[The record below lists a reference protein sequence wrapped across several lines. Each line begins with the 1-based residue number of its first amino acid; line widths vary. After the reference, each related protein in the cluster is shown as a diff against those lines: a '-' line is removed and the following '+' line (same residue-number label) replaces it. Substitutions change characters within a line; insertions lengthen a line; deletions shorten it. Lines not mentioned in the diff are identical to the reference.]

1 MRIYKGYLCRRM
13 AAFTGINRAAN
24 KKQMDDYAAIVS
36 LQAKMALEDENLMNQ
51 YVQDVEQGTIAE
63 VPQFVSALEEEK
75 NIALQNR
82 RALANLKQIMNDSD
96 AQTALTGLQ
105 ADTNDLIAFN
115 RFFDN
120 FQTYIK
126 GIKYIDATLF
136 RAQWDRY
143 KDKIINETGNTGLR
157 VGADSGEYDEVLDDI
172 TSKIKEVGEQLQER
186 ITKEQTTE
194 SKDIVA
200 VKFNKTKTDA
210 FKKYYND
217 LLKANNEDIDK
228 TFMKAMSEVFDLP
241 KVLKDN
247 KNLVG
252 IRLVDDANTLTT
264 VNAQY
269 KPRNKEFATP
279 NAQRK
284 IQFLLDVY
292 FLYNNIINKAN
303 KLSKSEQK
311 KDDAE
316 KEALIKDKTAKLSK
330 DFGLPDEYD
339 YEKEYYIPYS
349 RDLLN
354 TAVSAKA
361 RGRKS
366 GLVKLKSR
374 LEELTDN
381 SLKERAEALK
391 SFAEL
396 PTGGEE
402 EEPLTEG
409 KGVFT
414 QANKTLTEMKRNEE
428 LARNR
433 LERVKSISAGKG
445 MQRVKLSGRGIDV
458 MSIQSNASE
467 SPREKYK
474 NMNPA
479 RYAPIGRYLIN
490 MAQLKKN
497 RIKITYPSYKLMDE
511 FQPLTSHVISDNLK
525 NTLMGLI
532 EAAQN
537 PNSQYLKKMFE
548 TDYKD
553 LDNEER
559 DILANIVD
567 VTQLNQ
573 DDSTRRA
580 AMRKILQGGGLRE
593 DIIKR
598 FNLLRGE
605 ILAGNNNP
613 KLLTEMKALVLK
625 MQQHQLLTKIDANKL
640 MYDLMMVAN

>member
-1 MRIYKGYLCRRM
+1 M

-51 YVQDVEQGTIAE
+51 YVQDVELGTIAE

-157 VGADSGEYDEVLDDI
+157 VGADSGEYDEVLDGI
-172 TSKIKEVGEQLQER
+172 TNKLKEVGEQLQER

-200 VKFNKTKTDA
+200 VTFNKAKADA
-210 FKKYYND
+210 FKKYYNE
-217 LLKANNEDIDK
+217 LLKANKEDVDK
-228 TFMKAMSEVFDLP
+228 LFMKAMKDVFDLP
-241 KVLKDN
+241 KELKDN
-247 KNLVG
+247 KNLIPITV
-252 IRLVDDANTLTT
+252 VDDANTLTT

-279 NAQRK
+279 NTQRK

-292 FLYNNIINKAN
+292 FLFNNIATKAN
-303 KLSKSEQK
+303 IISRKEEAAIKLST
-311 KDDAE
+311 KDD
-316 KEALIKDKTAKLSK
+316 KEADEKRDELIKEKTIKLSK

-339 YEKEYYIPYS
+339 LKKEYYIPYS

-366 GLVKLKSR
+366 GLEKTATKLKE
-374 LEELTDN
+374 LEDKELA
-381 SLKERAEALK
+381 ERAAALK
-391 SFAEL
+391 EL

-409 KGVFT
+409 KGFFT
-414 QANKTLTEMKRNEE
+414 QANKTLAEMKRNEE
-428 LARNR
+428 SARNR
-433 LERVKSISAGKG
+433 LERVKSISTGKG
-445 MQRVKLSGRGIDV
+445 MQRVKLSGRGMQMLHNSQEFADIHE
-458 MSIQSNASE
+458 A
-467 SPREKYK
+467 PREKYK

-532 EAAQN
+532 ESAQN
-537 PNSQYLKKMFE
+537 SDSQYLKKMFE

-559 DILANIVD
+559 EILANIVD
-567 VTQLNQ
+567 ITQLNQ
-573 DDSTRRA
+573 DDSTRRT
-580 AMRKILQGGGLRE
+580 AMRKILQGSGLRE

-598 FNLLRGE
+598 FNVLRGE

-625 MQQHQLLTKIDANKL
+625 MQQHQLLTKTDANKL

>member
-13 AAFTGINRAAN
+13 AAFTGISRAAN

-63 VPQFVSALEEEK
+63 VPQFVSALEEEQ

-82 RALANLKQIMNDSD
+82 RALVNLKKIMKESD

-157 VGADSGEYDEVLDDI
+157 VGADSGEYEEIVGDIVEKLGEITETIVPTEPAPEGTESATKVINFKFPDNKKVRLNRYIEKYRDDEIVKRDFKLLAQELYNMDEKQLEDDLEAVPIVDTTTKVIAATVVYKDGSFKKPIINTQRKFILDNYLYFEI
-172 TSKIKEVGEQLQER
+172 FKQSRLFK
-186 ITKEQTTE
+186 TKEE
-194 SKDIVA
+194 REAKLKEFS
-200 VKFNKTKTDA
+200 NM
-210 FKKYYND
+210 YN
-217 LLKANNEDIDK
+217 
-228 TFMKAMSEVFDLP
+228 
-241 KVLKDN
+241 LKDPYSH
-247 KNLVG
+247 KN
-252 IRLVDDANTLTT
+252 
-264 VNAQY
+264 
-269 KPRNKEFATP
+269 
-279 NAQRK
+279 
-284 IQFLLDVY
+284 
-292 FLYNNIINKAN
+292 
-303 KLSKSEQK
+303 
-311 KDDAE
+311 
-316 KEALIKDKTAKLSK
+316 
-330 DFGLPDEYD
+330 
-339 YEKEYYIPYS
+339 EYYIPYNHKRPTS
-349 RDLLN
+349 LI
-354 TAVSAKA
+354 TV
-361 RGRKS
+361 
-366 GLVKLKSR
+366 VKKFKDIPD
-374 LEELTDN
+374 TD
-381 SLKERAEALK
+381 
-391 SFAEL
+391 
-396 PTGGEE
+396 
-402 EEPLTEG
+402 PLIEIVPKKG

-433 LERVKSISAGKG
+433 LERVKSISTGKG

-511 FQPLTSHVISDNLK
+511 FQPLTSRVISDNLK

-548 TDYKD
+548 ADYKD

-580 AMRKILQGGGLRE
+580 AMRKVLQGGGLRE

-625 MQQHQLLTKIDANKL
+625 MQQHQLLTKTDANKL
-640 MYDLMMVAN
+640 MYDLMMVSN

>member
-1 MRIYKGYLCRRM
+1 M
-13 AAFTGINRAAN
+13 AAFTGISRAAN

-51 YVQDVEQGTIAE
+51 YVQDIELGTIAE
-63 VPQFVSALEEEK
+63 VPQFVSALEEEQ

-82 RALANLKQIMNDSD
+82 RALANLKKIMNDSD

-157 VGADSGEYDEVLDDI
+157 VGADSGEYEEVLNDI
-172 TSKIKEVGEQLQER
+172 TGKLKEVGEQLQER

-194 SKDIVA
+194 SKDIIA
-200 VKFNKTKTDA
+200 VTFNKAKSDA
-210 FKKYYND
+210 FKKYYNE
-217 LLKANNEDIDK
+217 LLKTNNEDIDK
-228 TFMKAMSEVFDLP
+228 TFMKAMSERFDLP

-247 KNLVG
+247 KNLIS

-303 KLSKSEQK
+303 RLSKSEQK

-339 YEKEYYIPYS
+339 LEKEYYIPYS

-366 GLVKLKSR
+366 GLEKTKSI
-374 LEELTDN
+374 LSGLPPVPEKT
-381 SLKERAEALK
+381 LKERAEALK

-402 EEPLTEG
+402 EPLTEG
-409 KGVFT
+409 KGMRRT
-414 QANKTLTEMKRNEE
+414 HL
-428 LARNR
+428 
-433 LERVKSISAGKG
+433 RV
-445 MQRVKLSGRGIDV
+445 LSGRGIDV
-458 MSIQSNASE
+458 AAFADIHEA
-467 SPREKYK
+467 PREKYK

-511 FQPLTSHVISDNLK
+511 FQPLTSRVISDNLK

-580 AMRKILQGGGLRE
+580 AMRKILQGSGLRE

-598 FNLLRGE
+598 FNVLRGE
-605 ILAGNNNP
+605 ILAGNNNS

>member
-13 AAFTGINRAAN
+13 AAFTGISRAAN

-63 VPQFVSALEEEK
+63 VPQFVSALEEEQ

-82 RALANLKQIMNDSD
+82 RALVNLKKIMKESD

-157 VGADSGEYDEVLDDI
+157 VGADSGEYEEIVGDIAEKLGEITETIAPAEPAPEGKEAATKVINFKFPDNKKVRLNRYIEKYKDDEIVKRDFKLLVQELYNMDEKQIEDDLEVVPIVDTMTKVIDATVVYKDGSFKKPIINTQRKFILDNYLYFEI
-172 TSKIKEVGEQLQER
+172 FKQSRLFK
-186 ITKEQTTE
+186 TKEE
-194 SKDIVA
+194 REAKLKEFS
-200 VKFNKTKTDA
+200 NM
-210 FKKYYND
+210 YN
-217 LLKANNEDIDK
+217 
-228 TFMKAMSEVFDLP
+228 
-241 KVLKDN
+241 LKDP
-247 KNLVG
+247 
-252 IRLVDDANTLTT
+252 
-264 VNAQY
+264 Y
-269 KPRNKEFATP
+269 
-279 NAQRK
+279 
-284 IQFLLDVY
+284 
-292 FLYNNIINKAN
+292 
-303 KLSKSEQK
+303 S
-311 KDDAE
+311 
-316 KEALIKDKTAKLSK
+316 
-330 DFGLPDEYD
+330 
-339 YEKEYYIPYS
+339 YEKNEYYIPYNHKRPTS
-349 RDLLN
+349 LI
-354 TAVSAKA
+354 TV
-361 RGRKS
+361 
-366 GLVKLKSR
+366 VKKFKDIPD
-374 LEELTDN
+374 T
-381 SLKERAEALK
+381 
-391 SFAEL
+391 
-396 PTGGEE
+396 
-402 EEPLTEG
+402 EPLIDLVPKKG
-409 KGVFT
+409 KGFFT

-433 LERVKSISAGKG
+433 LERVKSISTGKG

-511 FQPLTSHVISDNLK
+511 FQPLTSYVISDNLK